1 MQLTL
6 TEEQARVAW
15 IGLMI
20 YAAGEFRSAGDCAM
34 TGRPHESHN
43 ANATIASDLARDIE
57 RQWRSVSKPKEARCD
72 S

>member
-6 TEEQARVAW
+6 TAEQARVAW

-34 TGRPHESHN
+34 TGKPHESHH
-43 ANATIASDLARDIE
+43 ANATIARDLAGEIA
-57 RQWRSVSKPKEARCD
+57 RQFPSVSKPKEARCD

>member
-34 TGRPHESHN
+34 TGKPHESHN

-57 RQWRSVSKPKEARCD
+57 RQCPSVSKPKEARCD